1 MIRRSQVLVV
11 LGSAAL
17 VLAGITAPGMNPP
30 DQTSLVPSAVHSVAP
45 SSRYLELLPD
55 GETKRKFILDCTG
68 CHQFDR
74 QQITVGNTRLK
85 SAAEWRTRTDQMLS
99 FAGAHTSFPILSP
112 SRQSGSTAR
121 WLVAALGDETAPVP
135 DPAPLADTHEGVTFT
150 EYDYPN
156 RADIPHDLEL
166 DPAGNVIIT
175 GQLSGSMYTLN
186 PVDSTFIR
194 TGIPV
199 PQANPR
205 ALTIDA
211 DGTWWVLLGGP
222 EKIARRSPI
231 DGTWDTFDIGMHPHS
246 IVRTAD
252 GRVWFNGHF
261 SKNPETMG
269 ALDPTSGDVQVYNVP
284 SPAMPDGGS
293 TIPYGLRAGPDGTLW
308 GTQLV
313 GGRLVKFVPS
323 TGAFSLYPL
332 PTPFSGPRRL
342 DVAPDGTVWIPLY
355 AAGRLAKFDPVSE
368 TFTEYDLPVKD
379 ALPYIVRVDAD
390 RGWVW
395 VATAAADALL
405 RFHLADESFT
415 VHPYPTPRSLVRHM
429 TLDKATGD
437 LWFSYGNFPAVS
449 PKIVRATTS
458 AN

>member
-1 MIRRSQVLVV
+1 MHFRFLALSVVGAAIVV
-11 LGSAAL
+11 LIGGQA
-17 VLAGITAPGMNPP
+17 
-30 DQTSLVPSAVHSVAP
+30 PSADHPSDPTSSASVP
-45 SSRYLELLPD
+45 SSRYLALLPD
-55 GETKRKFILDCTG
+55 GEFKRQFILDCTG

-74 QQITVGNTRLK
+74 QQITTGDRLK
-85 SAAEWRTRTDQMLS
+85 SEQEWRTRIDQMLG
-99 FAGAHTSFPILSP
+99 FAGAHTSFPIISP
-112 SRQSGSTAR
+112 SRDAAVTSR

-135 DPAPLADTHEGVTFT
+135 EPDPLPPGDDGVTFR

-156 RADIPHDLEL
+156 RLDIPHDLEP
-166 DPAGNVIIT
+166 DPEGRLIIT

-186 PVDSTFIR
+186 PADGTFER
-194 TGIPV
+194 TAIPV

-222 EKIARRSPI
+222 QKIARRDPD
-231 DGTWDTFDIGMHPHS
+231 DGSWETFDIGMHPHS

-252 GRVWFNGHF
+252 GRIWFNGHF

-269 ALDPTSGDVQVYNVP
+269 YLDPATGDVQIFNVP
-284 SPAMPDGGS
+284 SQPMPDGGS
-293 TIPYGLRAGPDGTLW
+293 TIPYGLRADADGTLW

-313 GGRLVKFVPS
+313 GSNLVKFVPS
-323 TGAFSLYPL
+323 TGAFTLYPL
-332 PTPFSGPRRL
+332 ATSYSGPRRP
-342 DVAPDGTVWIPLY
+342 DVAPDGTIWIPLY
-355 AAGRLAKFDPVSE
+355 AAGKLARFDPDTE
-368 TFTEYDLPVKD
+368 QFTEYDLPIKD
-379 ALPYIVRVDAD
+379 ALPYIVRVDAR

-405 RFHLADESFT
+405 RFHIAEERFT

-449 PKIVRATTS
+449 PKIVKATAS
-458 AN
+458 AKP